1 MELNGSFCYNT
12 VILSEAAQQ
21 RCEAEE
27 SSAFYGCEDPSTR
40 LRLPRDDMIFG
51 GKKMEGFTVAL
62 ALVDAIPVLSFGIS
76 MVIIASRFDS
86 PLFMIGAFLSVL
98 AGCCKV
104 CWKLVLGIW
113 KKDLRWLNK
122 PFLPMQITGFGF
134 ILGSL
139 LTGLG
144 KINWGGV
151 LAVVTSLP
159 SLAFFLAWIG
169 LMFFLGWYRKNRF
182 KNDDAHSNWT
192 AQIVNAVGQT
202 CLLLGILFAG

>member
-1 MELNGSFCYNT
+1 
-12 VILSEAAQQ
+12 
-21 RCEAEE
+21 
-27 SSAFYGCEDPSTR
+27 
-40 LRLPRDDMIFG
+40 
-51 GKKMEGFTVAL
+51 MEGFTVAL

-76 MVIIASRFDS
+76 MVIIAGRFDS

-104 CWKLVLGIW
+104 AWKLVLGIW

-139 LTGLG
+139 LNGLG

-151 LAVVTSLP
+151 LAAVTSLP

-169 LMFFLGWYRKNRF
+169 MMFFMGWYRKNRF

>member
-1 MELNGSFCYNT
+1 
-12 VILSEAAQQ
+12 
-21 RCEAEE
+21 
-27 SSAFYGCEDPSTR
+27 
-40 LRLPRDDMIFG
+40 
-51 GKKMEGFTVAL
+51 MEGFTLGL

-86 PLFMIGAFLSVL
+86 PLFMIGAALSVL

-104 CWKLVLGIW
+104 AWKMVLGLA

-122 PFLPMQITGFGF
+122 PFVPMQAAGFLLMFVSFIIGF
-134 ILGSL
+134 
-139 LTGLG
+139 G
-144 KINWGGV
+144 KINWAGV
-151 LAVVTSLP
+151 GAAIISLP
-159 SLAFFLAWIG
+159 SILFFIAWIG
-169 LMFFLGWYRKNRF
+169 LMGFMGWYRKNKF